1 VKRIV
6 VMALSVVLALV
17 VAMPMALGQ
26 VGQGSKASGTA
37 SELAAAW
44 WQWALSEP
52 VAKNP
57 LAGSYKGGPQ
67 CDGQPL
73 SDTQGKRW
81 FLAGTFSAGPVV
93 RTCTVPVGTQLFFPV
108 FNNIWINTEPDE
120 TAKLAH
126 REARKFT
133 KSMLADPE
141 FSMSVTVDGKV
152 VKSNRIVRAES
163 PPGLFTVT
171 VPKNNLFGAALRA
184 GSYPAAADGFWAAL
198 PPLSRGKHTIH
209 IEMSAPKEGFS
220 QDITYHLTVV
230 NGKPAQ

>member
-1 VKRIV
+1 
-6 VMALSVVLALV
+6 M
-17 VAMPMALGQ
+17 
-26 VGQGSKASGTA
+26 
-37 SELAAAW
+37 
-44 WQWALSEP
+44 
-52 VAKNP
+52 
-57 LAGSYKGGPQ
+57 
-67 CDGQPL
+67 
-73 SDTQGKRW
+73 
-81 FLAGTFSAGPVV
+81 

-184 GSYPAAADGFWAAL
+184 GSYPAAADGFWAAQ
-198 PPLSRGKHTIH
+198 PPMYRGQHTIH
-209 IEMSAPKEGFS
+209 NEMSATKEGIS
-220 QDITYHLTVV
+220 QDNTNHQTVV